1 MNLLSQFQQI
11 FTENPKGYATIT
23 GVKPDGTLI
32 ATTPTGATVL
42 LTGQADIGK
51 AVFYDRVASKVL
63 EEAPD
68 VVFKEWG
75 V

>member
-11 FTENPKGYATIT
+11 FAENPKGFATVT
-23 GVKPDGTLI
+23 GIKPDGTLI

-42 LTGQADIGK
+42 LQGKIDIGK
-51 AVFYDRVASKVL
+51 NVFYDRVENKVL
-63 EEAPD
+63 SEAPS
-68 VVFKEWG
+68 VVFREYG

>member
-11 FTENPKGYATIT
+11 FTENPKGYATVT
-23 GVKPDGTLI
+23 GIKPDGTLI
-32 ATTPTGATVL
+32 ATTSTGATVL

-51 AVFYDRVASKVL
+51 AVFYDRVESRVL
-63 EEAPD
+63 GDAPD